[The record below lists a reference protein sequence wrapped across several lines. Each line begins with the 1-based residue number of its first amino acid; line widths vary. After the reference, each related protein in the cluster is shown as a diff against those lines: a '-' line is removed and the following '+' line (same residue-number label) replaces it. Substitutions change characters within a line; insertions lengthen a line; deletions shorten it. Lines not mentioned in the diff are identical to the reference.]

1 MDDLTYSSL
10 VTIADAIRAREVS
23 SSEVLEAH
31 LARIDEV
38 NGDLNAVVQL
48 CAERAREEAAA
59 ADAAIARGDEL
70 GPLHGVPITLKDSH
84 DTAGVISTGGT
95 LGRKDF
101 VPEADSTVT
110 ARLRG
115 AGAILMGKTNTPE
128 LTLSGE
134 TDNLVYGQT
143 RNPFDL
149 TRTPGGSSG
158 GAGAII
164 CAGGSP
170 LDMGSDTGG
179 SIRLPSHFSG
189 IAGIKPT
196 AGRVPRTGH
205 IVPWGMGALDAWT
218 TIGPMARYV
227 EDLVLALPI
236 ISGPDGVD
244 PAIFPV
250 PLGDPADVDISS
262 LRIAYYSDVDGYQRA
277 TDDTQATLSAAVTA
291 LAELVQSVEQDAPP
305 PISKY
310 VDLWARVGGGDG
322 RAWVDRMLEKWGTTE
337 ISPSSSRASREPSP
351 PPPPSTPRRSKPRT
365 SSAARCSAG
374 SRTTTPSSR
383 PSPRSP
389 RPPTARPTRATTAPC
404 STPAPTTSPAGP
416 ARWCA
421 AEPRPRACQS
431 ASRFSPSRGAR
442 TSAWPSPPPSNPPSA
457 AGGARRCDRLSRL
470 TWQAAEKNRCAG
482 VLCSPPALRGEMPKA
497 EGGPRPRLSRV
508 VVPGQTGPGPPS
520 VTP

>member
-1 MDDLTYSSL
+1 MDDLTYFSL
-10 VTIADAIRAREVS
+10 VTIADAIRAGEVS

-291 LAELVQSVEQDAPP
+291 LAELVQSVEQDEPP

-337 ISPSSSRASREPSP
+337 ISPFIEKGFERTEP
-351 PPPPSTPRRSKPRT
+351 
-365 SSAARCSAG
+365 
-374 SRTTTPSSR
+374 TTTAEYTEALEAQDQF
-383 PSPRSP
+383 RSEML
-389 RPPTARPTRATTAPC
+389 RWVQDYDAVVAPVA
-404 STPAPTTSPAGP
+404 SQPAPTHGATYEGDNRTMFYTGP
-416 ARWCA
+416 YNITGW
-421 AEPRPRACQS
+421 P
-431 ASRFSPSRGAR
+431 GAVVR
-442 TSAWPSPPPSNPPSA
+442 CGTSAEGLPIGVQILAKPWREDICLALAAALESTLGGWQRPP
-457 AGGARRCDRLSRL
+457 L
-470 TWQAAEKNRCAG
+470 
-482 VLCSPPALRGEMPKA
+482 
-497 EGGPRPRLSRV
+497 
-508 VVPGQTGPGPPS
+508 
-520 VTP
+520 